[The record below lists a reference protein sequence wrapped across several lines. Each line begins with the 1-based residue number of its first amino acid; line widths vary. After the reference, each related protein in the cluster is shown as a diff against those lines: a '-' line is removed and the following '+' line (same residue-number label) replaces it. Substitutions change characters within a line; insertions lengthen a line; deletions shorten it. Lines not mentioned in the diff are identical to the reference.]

1 MNAIEVSKLKRIY
14 KTTLGVFKRK
24 TKTVNAVDGVSF
36 DVNSGELFGL
46 LGPNGAGK
54 TTTVKILTT
63 LLIPTSESARILG
76 MDIVKN
82 ANKIRSHI
90 GRAFIH
96 ILDGMLGVFI
106 GLTWGIILFGLNL
119 SHTDF
124 GALILT
130 IFITTFS
137 TAGLGLLMGC
147 LSLITRNVMFVNNTV
162 YFLLLIFSG
171 ANIDIATLPTWMRV
185 ISNILPLTR
194 GVSSARQIINGG
206 NLASV
211 AQLLIQELLIGFVYV
226 LLGYFTFRWF
236 EIEAKRRGTLEVF

>member
-1 MNAIEVSKLKRIY
+1 MNAIEGSKLKRIY
-14 KTTLGVFKRK
+14 KTTLGVFKCK

-63 LLIPTSESARILG
+63 LLIPTSGSARILG
-76 MDIVKN
+76 MDIVKD

-130 IFITTFS
+130 IFITAFS

-147 LSLITRNVMFVNNTV
+147 LSLITRNVMFGNNTV
-162 YFLLLIFSG
+162 YFLLLI
-171 ANIDIATLPTWMRV
+171 
-185 ISNILPLTR
+185 
-194 GVSSARQIINGG
+194 SSARQIINGG